1 MGFGDLL
8 YSIGGSV
15 EYLGHCLV
23 VIFKPSRKEDPPSF
37 RVLRRI
43 LKRHLTVHELLSLRL
58 QLMLISYLIVNVG
71 SMWFR
76 SGIIVLPLA
85 YVVYVLFVRFQLVS
99 YERFFVEPEPYR
111 FFYYNIG
118 TIAFCAF
125 LGYSILRRYTHEYYY
140 NLAYLSVVLIA
151 VLAFRQLFRSRHG
164 RDWTYGI
171 VEEVKDDVVRVFI
184 HDDIAANVKPG
195 LYWLPAASG
204 TRPGDVVKV
213 LVEDHPFRSSRPV
226 RILEVLEP
234 QSSSTETEPKDE
246 TE

>member
-1 MGFGDLL
+1 MGFEDLL

-15 EYLGHCLV
+15 EYLGRCLV
-23 VIFKPSRKEDPPSF
+23 GVFKPSRKEDPPSF
-37 RVLRRI
+37 KILRRM

-58 QLMLISYLIVNVG
+58 QLMLISYLIVSVA

-85 YVVYVLFVRFQLVS
+85 YAAYMIFIRFQLVS

-125 LGYSILRRYTHEYYY
+125 LGYSILRRYTHDYYY
-140 NLAYLSVVLIA
+140 NLAYLSVVLIV
-151 VLAFRQLFRSRHG
+151 VLAFRQFFRSRHG

-171 VEEVKDDVVRVFI
+171 VEEVKEDVVRVFI

-195 LYWLPAASG
+195 LYWLPAISEVK
-204 TRPGDVVKV
+204 PGYVVRV

-234 QSSSTETEPKDE
+234 QSSSTDTEPKAA